1 MDNNKQFR
9 TPESRAASKRK
20 GQIIAKRIKVY
31 EQLSYK
37 EMKMQR
43 DRLFAAL
50 QDTVIDQKGMLEG
63 FKRVI
68 EDTMNWED
76 ALNDRHY
83 YPELR
88 RFVDGFELNKELL
101 YEILNYK
108 LSDEDKCTNY

>member
-1 MDNNKQFR
+1 MDNNKQFQ
-9 TPESRAASKRK
+9 TSESRAKSKRK
-20 GQIIAKRIKVY
+20 EEIIAKRIEIY
-31 EQLSYK
+31 EQLSYQ
-37 EMKMQR
+37 EMKIQR

-50 QDTVIDQKGMLEG
+50 QDTVIDQKSMLEG

-88 RFVDGFELNKELL
+88 SFVVSFELNKKLI